1 MNGTKG
7 KKSVGVAFAAV
18 ITALLLIVSC
28 VAACI
33 AVNAGSSG
41 GTDTASAALE
51 EAQKEVTKFADDS
64 VRNEA
69 DFSDNLFKKGT
80 SAAMMYQGKNNDGQL
95 EKISAAVG
103 ADSIVVT
110 DAKGKITESYPDDKL
125 KGKTLKE
132 NKMGEFGKISKG
144 IVDKM
149 MSDPNKTDDGY
160 KVNVGIRRQDGDG
173 LVVIGFTDDSYENVT
188 GENLAASISK
198 NVIIEKDGKILSTN
212 FEPAKDSESIEAF
225 EKKAKDAGYT
235 FDGKR
240 YETKK
245 GEADVYTV
253 MVAVSEAANSN
264 TTAIVIIVIANAA
277 LILIGVCLYLV
288 SAKKK

>member
-1 MNGTKG
+1 MADMNKIRER
-7 KKSVGVAFAAV
+7 SEIPVE
-18 ITALLLIVSC
+18 
-28 VAACI
+28 
-33 AVNAGSSG
+33 
-41 GTDTASAALE
+41 DTWATEDLYA
-51 EAQKEVTKFADDS
+51 
-64 VRNEA
+64 
-69 DFSDNLFKKGT
+69 
-80 SAAMMYQGKNNDGQL
+80 
-95 EKISAAVG
+95 
-103 ADSIVVT
+103 T
-110 DAKGKITESYPDDKL
+110 DAAWEEELATIEEDKNALAGYAGRLSESGKVLYDYLYRMEMTDEKASLLANYCMRKSDEDTRNAAYQAMT
-125 KGKTLKE
+125 GKTLKE

-288 SAKKK
+288 GAKKK

>member
-110 DAKGKITESYPDDKL
+110 DA
-125 KGKTLKE
+125 
-132 NKMGEFGKISKG
+132 
-144 IVDKM
+144 
-149 MSDPNKTDDGY
+149 
-160 KVNVGIRRQDGDG
+160 
-173 LVVIGFTDDSYENVT
+173 
-188 GENLAASISK
+188 
-198 NVIIEKDGKILSTN
+198 
-212 FEPAKDSESIEAF
+212 
-225 EKKAKDAGYT
+225 
-235 FDGKR
+235 
-240 YETKK
+240 
-245 GEADVYTV
+245 
-253 MVAVSEAANSN
+253 SN
-264 TTAIVIIVIANAA
+264 WSRHHSSLTR
-277 LILIGVCLYLV
+277 
-288 SAKKK
+288 

>member
-144 IVDKM
+144 IVDKI
-149 MSDPNKTDDGY
+149 Y

-212 FEPAKDSESIEAF
+212 YEPAKDSESIEAF

-288 SAKKK
+288 GAKKK

>member
-51 EAQKEVTKFADDS
+51 EAQKEVTKF
-64 VRNEA
+64 
-69 DFSDNLFKKGT
+69 
-80 SAAMMYQGKNNDGQL
+80 
-95 EKISAAVG
+95 AAVG

-288 SAKKK
+288 GAKKK